1 MRHSGAMANVDNEDS
16 GNLDQQEFNL
26 FAESSVTVE
35 VHNFLSARLRAPVYV
50 IVIFYFSCYVL
61 VCQWAYLLG
70 AGIAFAVRTLPLVVA
85 VFYCYNN

>member
-1 MRHSGAMANVDNEDS
+1 MRHSSAMANVDNEDS

-50 IVIFYFSCYVL
+50 IVIFYFSL
-61 VCQWAYLLG
+61 QAKFCQDFR
-70 AGIAFAVRTLPLVVA
+70 FASVIIRPIRWRSSA
-85 VFYCYNN
+85 VS

>member
-1 MRHSGAMANVDNEDS
+1 MANVDNEDS

-61 VCQWAYLLG
+61 VCQWAYLG
-70 AGIAFAVRTLPLVVA
+70 GPGIAFAVRTLPLVVA

>member
-50 IVIFYFSCYVL
+50 IVIFYFS
-61 VCQWAYLLG
+61 
-70 AGIAFAVRTLPLVVA
+70 R
-85 VFYCYNN
+85 